1 MGGVDPQAPSP
12 VSVSI
17 TDIHMHYTATYSGT
31 IILDS
36 YVCVVTRAGSLTKD
50 SAGGS
55 GGTNFQI
62 ILEGHW
68 NCH

>member
-17 TDIHMHYTATYSGT
+17 TDIHMHYTAIYSGAF
-31 IILDS
+31 ILDS

-50 SAGGS
+50 NAMRS
-55 GGTNFQI
+55 GGINFQI
-62 ILEGHW
+62 ILESHW
-68 NCH
+68 SCH